1 MWVYPYYNVL
11 LVQVWVDFRCKLQT
25 VVRWRMEEKEKGG
38 NTFEQVQL
46 NALCMLCIALLSFFH
61 IPWL

>member
-1 MWVYPYYNVL
+1 
-11 LVQVWVDFRCKLQT
+11 
-25 VVRWRMEEKEKGG
+25 MEEKEKGG